1 MELSDLEDILE
12 RYGLSVLLLQ
22 NDIEELTVL
31 ELLIEHGLFDP
42 EDYIF
47 VEDEANDY

>member
-12 RYGLSVLLLQ
+12 RYGLSTLLLQ

-31 ELLIEHGLFDP
+31 ELLIERGLFDP
-42 EDYIF
+42 EDYYF
-47 VEDEANDY
+47 EDEEDDQ